1 MDNYNNER
9 IHKMPKLRTQHNVS
23 FTEEEQD
30 IVSRA
35 RDKYKKK
42 TGKKISYAKL
52 ALKQAQ
58 DILDYIEEGED
69 V

>member
-1 MDNYNNER
+1 MT
-9 IHKMPKLRTQHNVS
+9 RTQHNVS
-23 FTEEEQD
+23 FTTEEQD
-30 IVSRA
+30 LISRA
-35 RDKYKKK
+35 REKYKHK

-58 DILDYIEEGED
+58 DILDYIEEGEE

>member
-1 MDNYNNER
+1 M
-9 IHKMPKLRTQHNVS
+9 KPRTQHNVS
-23 FTEEEQD
+23 FTTDEQD

-35 RDKYKKK
+35 REKYKKK

-58 DILDYIEEGED
+58 DILDYVENEEE